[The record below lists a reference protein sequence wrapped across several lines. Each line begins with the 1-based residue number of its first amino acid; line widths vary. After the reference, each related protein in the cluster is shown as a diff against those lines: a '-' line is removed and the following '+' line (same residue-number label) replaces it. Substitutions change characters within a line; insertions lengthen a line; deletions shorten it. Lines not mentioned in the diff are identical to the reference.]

1 MKFNIR
7 NVKTNTEY
15 TNLSYQQADK
25 MIQDFYQRQEPKETR
40 YATVVKIEEDVIY
53 ILLTTDWGF

>member
-25 MIQDFYQRQEPKETR
+25 MIQDFYQGQEPKETR